1 MHAAWAPAEAFAP
14 AACGGDALQSV
25 MGFGPK
31 ALEDIE
37 AAIVKVRSDICS
49 SLSRP
54 PMHHTLQRASTRLIG
69 PGQLLYQVIRAQMCA
84 L

>member
-1 MHAAWAPAEAFAP
+1 MAPAEGFAP
-14 AACGGDALQSV
+14 AACGGDALQSF
-25 MGFGPK
+25 MGFGLK

-49 SLSRP
+49 GLSRP
-54 PMHHTLQRASTRLIG
+54 PMHNTLQRTPTRLIG
-69 PGQLLYQVIRAQMCA
+69 PGQLLYEAIRAQMRT